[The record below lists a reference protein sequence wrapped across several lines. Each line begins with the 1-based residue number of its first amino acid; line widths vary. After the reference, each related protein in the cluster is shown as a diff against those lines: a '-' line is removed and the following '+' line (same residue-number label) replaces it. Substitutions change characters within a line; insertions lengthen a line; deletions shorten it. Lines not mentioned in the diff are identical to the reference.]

1 MKVLRQND
9 FKRDSGIPTTGKP
22 PKSSA
27 APSKS
32 AAKTLVE
39 DPFQRYMKKNYFEHF
54 RRVMS
59 WRRAAR
65 WVVLTYP
72 LISALSFAA
81 PFGILAVVARKL
93 YQMKPEWFVNF
104 ISPDTQPF
112 VMPVLYGLFVIAL
125 LFGLAMGIGLGIS
138 RARLLTFEAERTEL
152 AVRQSY
158 FLKRIARGHRRSG
171 KTGRGI

>member
-1 MKVLRQND
+1 MSRQND
-9 FKRDSGIPTTGKP
+9 FKRDPDVSTPGARPSKN
-22 PKSSA
+22 SA
-27 APSKS
+27 APSRS

-72 LISALSFAA
+72 LISALLFAA
-81 PFGILAVVARKL
+81 PIGILAVVVRKL
-93 YQMKPEWFVNF
+93 YQIKPDWFVNF
-104 ISPDTQPF
+104 VSPESQPF

-125 LFGLAMGIGLGIS
+125 LFGLATGIGLGIS

-158 FLKRIARGHRRSG
+158 FLKRIARGHRRAH
-171 KTGRGI
+171 KTSRGM